1 MAQPGQFSVGQLY
14 LGFLRNGL
22 KVWAQPGGIGTPVVP
37 QPPSNFSWFG
47 KNDSGVGG
55 NIYEWPVAYPA
66 QYYFGCGH
74 PLNCPEIYS
83 YYDPY
88 EEVIQALIC
97 CPVCSYIQEIMPLS
111 TYEDYVEV
119 PIVVA

>member
-1 MAQPGQFSVGQLY
+1 MSQPGQFEVGQLY

-22 KVWAQPGGIGTPVVP
+22 KVWSQPGGPGTLVYP
-37 QPPSNFSWFG
+37 QLPSNFSWFG
-47 KNDSGVGG
+47 KNDTGLGG
-55 NIYEWPVAYPA
+55 SIYEWPMAEPS
-66 QYYFGCGH
+66 QYVFGCLH

-88 EEVIQALIC
+88 AETIMALIV
-97 CPVCSYIQEIMPLS
+97 CPMCSYIQEIMPLAQ
-111 TYEDYVEV
+111 YENYVET